1 MKRQTG
7 PEKLLEE
14 ATLLALNTALRQ
26 AGQKGLKAIRKDG
39 KVTVI
44 KAKKKTNRILYYNIE
59 LVFASECGYIDCGY
73 RYVVWQLSWDG
84 IIYDS
89 VGIYTRRDNAIRG
102 ARRFAKKEGYDKIK
116 EIY

>member
-1 MKRQTG
+1 MGKTQQ
-7 PEKLLEE
+7 EQMLEQ
-14 ATLLALNTALRQ
+14 ATLAALNMALRQ
-26 AGQKGLKAIRKDG
+26 AGQKGLKAIGKDG

-44 KAKKKTNRILYYNIE
+44 KPKKKTNRILYYNIE

-73 RYVVWQLSWDG
+73 RYVVWQLSRDG
-84 IIYDS
+84 IIYDC